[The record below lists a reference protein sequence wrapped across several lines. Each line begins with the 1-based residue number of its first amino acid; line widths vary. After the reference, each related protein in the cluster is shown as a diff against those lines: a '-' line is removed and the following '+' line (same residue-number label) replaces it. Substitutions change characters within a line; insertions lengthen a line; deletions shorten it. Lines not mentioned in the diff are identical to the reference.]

1 MRFLD
6 RLWVVDS
13 VDAVATATWHG
24 PAAASRLR
32 DQYLSALSDLQS
44 WTTLQW
50 KPDGIAIT
58 FDNPGATKDF
68 IQRAAWDRDRP
79 ADDRLFPS
87 HLRPRLYDLISNGL
101 DSIAASSRDLREL
114 IELTIGEIF
123 LAQED
128 GSEGGTMSSAVGLI
142 WLNPRKE
149 WDPRKTGENIV
160 HEWIHNMLFLADMV
174 NPLFAVDYV
183 GLSADSAHA
192 TSAILHRK
200 RPFDRCYHSA
210 AVAAGL
216 VFYHSISG
224 DQQKADALI
233 EPTMTTVRELQDKP
247 ELMTPSGADLLQG
260 VASFLETRDCDRIVA
275 LLSGTRVASG
285 CVAPISSQASATGRT
300 ASPSRP

>member
-1 MRFLD
+1 MRLLD

-32 DQYLSALSDLQS
+32 DQYLSALSHLQS
-44 WTTLQW
+44 WTALQW

-58 FDNPGATKDF
+58 FDNPGAAEDF
-68 IQRAAWDRDRP
+68 IHREAWDRDRP
-79 ADDRLFPS
+79 ARDRLFPS
-87 HLRPRLYDLISNGL
+87 HQQPALYDLISRGL
-101 DSIAASSRDLREL
+101 DSISASSRDLREL

-123 LAQED
+123 LAHED

-142 WLNPRKE
+142 WLNPRDG

-174 NPLFAVDYV
+174 DPIFAVDYI
-183 GLSADSAHA
+183 GLSRESAHA

-216 VFYHSISG
+216 VFYHTISG
-224 DQQKADALI
+224 DKQKADALI
-233 EPTMTTVRELQDKP
+233 EPTTRTVRELQDKP
-247 ELMTPSGADLLQG
+247 ELMTPSGADLLRD
-260 VASFLETRDCDRIVA
+260 VASFLDTRDCDRIAA
-275 LLSGTRVASG
+275 LLSGDARLEHLE
-285 CVAPISSQASATGRT
+285 RT
-300 ASPSRP
+300 